1 MRLKFIGPNTIET
14 LFHHGYLK
22 NILDLFK
29 LKDHKKEIKNIERF
43 GDLKINK
50 IIKAAE
56 NIETTEANLIG
67 AIGIKGIRA
76 KRAKLVL
83 DIYNIDALLKMSD
96 HVKGSTKAIKRIRTI
111 GHKFA
116 MTLLRGVAENKD
128 LIIALRDLVKI
139 KERKVEGDK
148 YIVFTGFRDPDLV
161 DKLEEA
167 GIDVSDNLNQKTIL
181 VIAKNPN
188 GDSVKLR
195 RARQMG
201 IPIIDVP
208 KAYDMFKSK
217 K

>member
-1 MRLKFIGPNTIET
+1 M
-14 LFHHGYLK
+14 
-22 NILDLFK
+22 
-29 LKDHKKEIKNIERF
+29 
-43 GDLKINK
+43 
-50 IIKAAE
+50 
-56 NIETTEANLIG
+56 
-67 AIGIKGIRA
+67 
-76 KRAKLVL
+76 
-83 DIYNIDALLKMSD
+83 
-96 HVKGSTKAIKRIRTI
+96 
-111 GHKFA
+111 
-116 MTLLRGVAENKD
+116 
-128 LIIALRDLVKI
+128 
-139 KERKVEGDK
+139 
-148 YIVFTGFRDPDLV
+148 V